1 MSKTQKEVTVT
12 FYHDEVTNEC
22 QYSGKDYKIYHVNND
37 NSEQALLRAEIKQL
51 KERIKTLT
59 SNNSRKRV
67 TSPGIRVNTGDIA
80 RPYRLEIQKDVKEM
94 DRAPL
99 LVGILANED
108 PAAKKYAEWIE
119 KSCNADGINYELRPC
134 LRSSVKEELKKANN
148 DPQVDGI
155 LVFYPV
161 FGDVPS
167 FSGFTLD
174 DDIRNSISISK
185 DVEGLGYIYRN
196 NLYQDVRYMDSERNK
211 KCIVPCT
218 PLAIVKIIEHQGFYD
233 RSKPVGKQLCGK
245 TITVVNRS
253 NIVGRPLAAMLQH
266 DGADVYSVDI
276 DSIYFLR
283 GSECQASKTSNREAY
298 KQSDIIVTGVP
309 SKNFRVPL
317 DCISEG
323 TTMINVSGVR
333 NVDVEEFL
341 EIPGTKYISSVGKV
355 TVAMLERNL
364 VRLVKNYR

>member
-1 MSKTQKEVTVT
+1 MAPKKITIT
-12 FYHDEVTNEC
+12 FYHDEETNEC
-22 QYSGKDYKIYHVNND
+22 RCIGEEGYKVYPANKDKSD
-37 NSEQALLRAEIKQL
+37 PALKAEIKEL
-51 KERIKTLT
+51 KERILALT
-59 SNNSRKRV
+59 TKKPQIN
-67 TSPGIRVNTGDIA
+67 TPGRRVNTGEIA
-80 RPYRLEIQKDVKEM
+80 LPFRQEIQKDVQKM

-99 LVGILANED
+99 LVGILGNED

-119 KSCNADGINYELRPC
+119 KSCKSDGINYELRAC
-134 LRSSVKEELKKANN
+134 LKTSVKAELKKANE
-148 DPQVDGI
+148 DPNVDGI

-161 FGDVPS
+161 FGEVPS

-196 NLYQDVRYMDSERNK
+196 NLYQDVRYMDSERSK

-218 PLAIVKIIEHQGFYD
+218 PLAIVKIIESQGFYD
-233 RSKPVGKQLCGK
+233 RSKPVGKQLNGK

-283 GSECQASKTSNREAY
+283 GSECQATKTSNREAY

-317 DCISEG
+317 DCISKG

-333 NVDVEEFL
+333 NVDVEDFL
-341 EIPGTKYISSVGKV
+341 QIPDTTYISSVGKV

-364 VRLVKNYR
+364 IRLVKNYRDQL